1 MFSCVALGKEIESAD
16 LNCSKRK
23 FSLSEQKRCASE
35 INPILAPE
43 LNLSSRISA
52 VAAAQ
57 LRDIRLWLEDGH
69 ILSWGGR
76 LTAPCKN
83 LF

>member
-1 MFSCVALGKEIESAD
+1 MFSCVALGTEIESAD
-16 LNCSKRK
+16 LNCSERK
-23 FSLSEQKRCASE
+23 FSLSEQKRCALE
-35 INPILAPE
+35 ISPLLARE

-57 LRDIRLWLEDGH
+57 VRNTRLWLEDGH

-76 LTAPCKN
+76 L
-83 LF
+83 